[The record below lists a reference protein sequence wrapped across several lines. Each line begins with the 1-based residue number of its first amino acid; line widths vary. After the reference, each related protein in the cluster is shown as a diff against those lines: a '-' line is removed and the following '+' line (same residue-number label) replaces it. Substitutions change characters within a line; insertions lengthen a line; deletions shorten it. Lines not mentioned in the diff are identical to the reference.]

1 MRTNIFYT
9 LIKKILWRFSRPVSK
24 LLFITHKISY
34 ENPLNEKPFASSL
47 DIYKKNF
54 DASVSIDNNKF
65 SSEPIFLEY
74 GPKDEFIKDL
84 AFDLHNVLKDKNSY
98 IHGYALYSYLSK
110 YLNSISKSKEGS
122 IKSINII
129 DFGTARGFS
138 SLCMAKVLKDFDYIG
153 KIFTFDIIPNR
164 YKFYWNSPSD
174 INFGKQTRLS
184 LLNPWIELVNRYL
197 IFLSTATFNSL
208 RVIDIPEIH
217 FVYVDGCHDF
227 KDVFNEIEYLLER
240 LCKINYH
247 I

>member
-1 MRTNIFYT
+1 
-9 LIKKILWRFSRPVSK
+9 
-24 LLFITHKISY
+24 
-34 ENPLNEKPFASSL
+34 
-47 DIYKKNF
+47 
-54 DASVSIDNNKF
+54 
-65 SSEPIFLEY
+65 
-74 GPKDEFIKDL
+74 
-84 AFDLHNVLKDKNSY
+84 
-98 IHGYALYSYLSK
+98 
-110 YLNSISKSKEGS
+110 
-122 IKSINII
+122 
-129 DFGTARGFS
+129 
-138 SLCMAKVLKDFDYIG
+138 MAKVLKDFDYIG

-240 LCKINYH
+240 LCKKSIIIFDDYDEELFPGVVKACDYLSSLKMHSKKELIKVQNKRKLL
-247 I
+247 IFSFGISD